1 MEINNLILI
10 GIVFLLLM
18 LIGKWVLLLLLSPL
32 IIAFNKKNRAEA
44 CKIENSDKRNVS
56 GQINDDKVK
65 NNSIFRIIKSNIRRY
80 LEGYMRYMQFQ
91 VAYIPSHHIRNFIYK
106 TIYLVEMEKDA
117 IIYFG
122 AEIRGGFNLSLGKG
136 CIVGD
141 KAVLDARRGGIEI
154 GDNVQLGNFV
164 KLWTGSHDHDDPY
177 FRSMPNKRGPIKIG
191 NRAWLGPNV
200 TVLHSVTIG
209 EGAVIAA
216 GSVVTKDVEPFA
228 IMGGIPAKKI
238 GERSHNLL
246 YNFKGNY
253 IPFY

>member
-154 GDNVQLGNFV
+154 GDNVQLGSFV

-191 NRAWLGPNV
+191 NRALAWSECDSSTFCDNWRRCCDCCWFSSYKRCRTFCDNGRYTSKEDRR
-200 TVLHSVTIG
+200 TVS
-209 EGAVIAA
+209 
-216 GSVVTKDVEPFA
+216 
-228 IMGGIPAKKI
+228 
-238 GERSHNLL
+238 
-246 YNFKGNY
+246 
-253 IPFY
+253 